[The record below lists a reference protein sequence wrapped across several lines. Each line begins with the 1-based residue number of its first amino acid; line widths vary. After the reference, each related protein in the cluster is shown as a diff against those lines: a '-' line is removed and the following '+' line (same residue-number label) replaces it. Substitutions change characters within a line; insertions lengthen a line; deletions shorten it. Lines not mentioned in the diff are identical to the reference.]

1 MTQETRVLI
10 TSQLPEKI
18 ISPEL
23 ITEIKE
29 LAEFV
34 LKQEE
39 QKTGELSITLV
50 TDDKIRELNHRYRS
64 RDEITDVLSFPIDEE
79 LLGEIII
86 AAGQAKEQARDY
98 GHSLK
103 REISYLTVHGI
114 LHLLGYD
121 HHEEAE
127 RNTMRNREEKIL
139 TEFGLGRE

>member
-1 MTQETRVLI
+1 MTQQAKVLI
-10 TSQLPEKI
+10 TSQVPEKI

-23 ITEIKE
+23 IKEIKE
-29 LAEFV
+29 LAEFA
-34 LKQEE
+34 LQQEDQE
-39 QKTGELSITLV
+39 TGELSITLV
-50 TDDKIRELNHRYRS
+50 ADEEIRKLNHRYRS
-64 RDEITDVLSFPIDEE
+64 RDEVTDVLSFPIDQE

-86 AAGQAKEQARDY
+86 AASRAREQALDY

-103 REISYLTVHGI
+103 REIGYLAVHGI